1 MLVERLRER
10 AAAGRTIDM
19 AEWIQWYSR
28 RAHSS
33 RPETD
38 WLTWWC
44 RYAFDVIGELFFS
57 RKFGFM
63 ENAHDHEGYIHAL
76 DLLVPFIAVACAM
89 PAYMRPLFLASG
101 AMLPPVFNA
110 LGALRHIE
118 TASDACVAQRRQ
130 DSTRDEDGRRRRSQ
144 GQGQSQKD
152 MLDGFF
158 DILRSKGEAKDFTLT
173 EVKMEV
179 YGAL

>member
-1 MLVERLRER
+1 MVK
-10 AAAGRTIDM
+10 
-19 AEWIQWYSR
+19 SR
-28 RAHSS
+28 SAQLSVG
-33 RPETD
+33 E

-44 RYAFDVIGELFFS
+44 RYAFDAIGELVFS

-63 ENAHDHEGYIHAL
+63 ENAYDHGGYIHAL
-76 DLLVPFIAVACAM
+76 DLLVPFVAVACAM
-89 PAYMRPLFLASG
+89 PAYMRPLLLAIG
-101 AMLPPVFNA
+101 VTVPRVFKA

-118 TASDACVAQRRQ
+118 TVSDACVAQRRH
-130 DSTRDEDGRRRRSQ
+130 DSTRNEAGRRGQ
-144 GQGQSQKD
+144 GQGQKD

-158 DILRSKGEAKDFTLT
+158 DILRSKGEEKDFTLT

>member
-1 MLVERLRER
+1 
-10 AAAGRTIDM
+10 
-19 AEWIQWYSR
+19 
-28 RAHSS
+28 
-33 RPETD
+33 
-38 WLTWWC
+38 
-44 RYAFDVIGELFFS
+44 
-57 RKFGFM
+57 M
-63 ENAHDHEGYIHAL
+63 ENAHDHQGYIHAL

-101 AMLPPVFNA
+101 ALVPRVFKA

-118 TASDACVAQRRQ
+118 TASDACVAQRRLR
-130 DSTRDEDGRRRRSQ
+130 STRNEAGRR
-144 GQGQSQKD
+144 GQGQKD

-158 DILRSKGEAKDFTLT
+158 DILRSKGEKKDFTLA